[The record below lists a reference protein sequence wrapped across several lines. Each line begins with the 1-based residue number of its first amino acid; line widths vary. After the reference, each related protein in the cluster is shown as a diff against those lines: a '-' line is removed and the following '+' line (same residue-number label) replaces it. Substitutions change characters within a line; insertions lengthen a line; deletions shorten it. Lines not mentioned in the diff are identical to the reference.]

1 MRRNDF
7 REGGTWVISG
17 QDLALPRAPEVTSE
31 VAAKM
36 TKFKSEKTWA
46 LKGFASSL
54 KKPFALPKRGL
65 THPHY

>member
-7 REGGTWVISG
+7 QEGGTWVICG

-36 TKFKSEKTWA
+36 TEFKPEMTWV
-46 LKGFASSL
+46 LKGFVSSL
-54 KKPFALPKRGL
+54 KKHFALPKLGL